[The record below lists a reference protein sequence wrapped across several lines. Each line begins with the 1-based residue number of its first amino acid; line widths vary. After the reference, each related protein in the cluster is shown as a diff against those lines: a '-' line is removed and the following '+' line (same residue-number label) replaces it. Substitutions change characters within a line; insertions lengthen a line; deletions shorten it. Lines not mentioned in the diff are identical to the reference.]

1 MLTGWPGAADAFPVV
16 LVGGGEELAA
26 LAGGCVAARVGWDD
40 DPSSAIDAAGTV
52 VVADAGA
59 VDETALLAAL
69 PGLAELAATWPLVVL
84 FGAGRLDLVVG
95 ALLPTNAQLLCD
107 ATLAEQVAAVAVA
120 GHAGRADGVREGEAA
135 RLKRFSD
142 EVARVAAV
150 LARLAAEEGA
160 GDVADRR
167 PFYDAGQVAIEP
179 VGPGID
185 ARGVRQL
192 LRARRLRDGFF
203 GAGLFEDP
211 AWDMLL
217 DLFAAEL
224 EGAEVSVSSL
234 CIAAAVAPTTALRW
248 VGRLT
253 DAGLFERRPDPQDRR
268 RAFVGLSAR
277 GSAAMRGY
285 FSSLGRAGLLG

>member
-1 MLTGWPGAADAFPVV
+1 MLTGWPGATDAFPVV
-16 LVGGGEELAA
+16 FVGGGEELAA
-26 LAGGCVAARVGWDD
+26 LAGGRVAARVDWGD
-40 DPSSAIDAAGTV
+40 DPSPAIGAAGTV

-59 VDETALLAAL
+59 VEEATLLAAL
-69 PGLAELAATWPLVVL
+69 PDLAAVAATWSLVVL
-84 FGAGRLDLVVG
+84 FGAARLDLIAG
-95 ALLPTNAQLLCD
+95 ALLPTEAQLLCD
-107 ATLAEQVAAVAVA
+107 ATLAEQVAAIAIA
-120 GHAGRADGVREGEAA
+120 GHAVRADGVREGEAA
-135 RLKRFSD
+135 RLKRFSE

-150 LARLAAEEGA
+150 LARLAADEGA

-167 PFYDAGQVAIEP
+167 PSYDAGQVAIEP
-179 VGPGID
+179 VVPVD
-185 ARGVRQL
+185 ARGVRRL
-192 LRARRLRDGFF
+192 LRARRLRDGFL